1 MSVVPRAL
9 IRYSLVALSVSQA
22 IDQIRFWEEPVQA
35 TADRFSRHPLSQGSR
50 GPLRKTV
57 TSSPSAGYD
66 DVART
71 SHDSIDHYR
80 EISNL
85 QELKV
90 SSISKEPI
98 SCKNFKDLRTASI
111 IYSCIRSWTTD
122 GVIITYTENQQNSGG
137 KNLIKQICGSEGKS
151 LLLVNKI
158 FTHPNAPIV
167 FQPLQIVR
175 IKYVQ
180 ASRTNILTPSLRFLK

>member
-9 IRYSLVALSVSQA
+9 IRYSLVALPVSQA
-22 IDQIRFWEEPVQA
+22 IDKIRFWEEPGQA

-85 QELKV
+85 QVAILEFL
-90 SSISKEPI
+90 STS
-98 SCKNFKDLRTASI
+98 
-111 IYSCIRSWTTD
+111 
-122 GVIITYTENQQNSGG
+122 TE
-137 KNLIKQICGSEGKS
+137 
-151 LLLVNKI
+151 
-158 FTHPNAPIV
+158 
-167 FQPLQIVR
+167 
-175 IKYVQ
+175 
-180 ASRTNILTPSLRFLK
+180 

>member
-9 IRYSLVALSVSQA
+9 IRYSLVALPVSQA
-22 IDQIRFWEEPVQA
+22 IDKIRFWEEPGQA

-71 SHDSIDHYR
+71 RHDSIDHYR

-85 QELKV
+85 Q
-90 SSISKEPI
+90 
-98 SCKNFKDLRTASI
+98 
-111 IYSCIRSWTTD
+111 
-122 GVIITYTENQQNSGG
+122 
-137 KNLIKQICGSEGKS
+137 
-151 LLLVNKI
+151 
-158 FTHPNAPIV
+158 
-167 FQPLQIVR
+167 
-175 IKYVQ
+175 
-180 ASRTNILTPSLRFLK
+180 